1 MEYFI
6 IKALSYAAICWIIVS
21 YLEMVLSYIYPPAKR
36 YVCWKCY
43 TFILT
48 LLLTFNLPLAA
59 TASLIAALLDGY
71 LSNQKFKL

>member
-6 IKALSYAAICWIIVS
+6 IQALSYASIWWVFVN
-21 YLEMVLSYIYPPAKR
+21 YLEMGLSYTYPPAKR

-48 LLLTFNLPLAA
+48 LLFTFNLPLAA

>member
-6 IKALSYAAICWIIVS
+6 IQALSYASIWWVFVS
-21 YLEMVLSYIYPPAKR
+21 YLELALGFLYPAARR

-43 TFILT
+43 TFIGTFLI
-48 LLLTFNLPLAA
+48 TFNLSMAA
-59 TASLIAALLDGY
+59 VASLIAALLDGY